1 MADDELENDGS
12 GKKPLLRYL
21 LLGSAALIV
30 VTVTVLA
37 TMFFVSA
44 GPFDTDSASEIEET
58 IQQLELDAEEARARA
73 EELSLIHISEPTRPY

>member
-21 LLGSAALIV
+21 LLGAAALIV
-30 VTVTVLA
+30 VAVTVLA

-44 GPFDTDSASEIEET
+44 DRS
-58 IQQLELDAEEARARA
+58 QLIRGHRSRRLYNSSSSMRRRLERGLR
-73 EELSLIHISEPTRPY
+73 S